1 VQAYKIVLEKNNETK
16 LIIGGTGAPSYVE
29 SLKRKCVNLDINDR
43 VIFTGGIP
51 NETVPN
57 YMANCSVFA
66 YPSRGG
72 EGIPRALLEAMACA
86 APVVATDVS
95 GIPEAVEHM
104 KTGLIV
110 KPHDIQQLATSIN
123 MILEDERL
131 AKNLGMQ
138 AREKIEKEFSYDIVI
153 PQIAKAL
160 KDVAENKSKDSSP
173 R

>member
-1 VQAYKIVLEKNNETK
+1 
-16 LIIGGTGAPSYVE
+16 
-29 SLKRKCVNLDINDR
+29 
-43 VIFTGGIP
+43 
-51 NETVPN
+51 
-57 YMANCSVFA
+57 MANCSVFA

-110 KPHDIQQLATSIN
+110 KPQDIQQLATSIN

-131 AKNLGMQ
+131 AKNLGIQ